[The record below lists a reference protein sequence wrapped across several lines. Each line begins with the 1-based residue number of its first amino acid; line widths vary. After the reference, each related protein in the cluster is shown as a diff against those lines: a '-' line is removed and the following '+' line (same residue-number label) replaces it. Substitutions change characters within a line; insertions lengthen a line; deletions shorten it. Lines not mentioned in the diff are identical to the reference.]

1 MSGLPV
7 EVWGLV
13 WSLLSGDGDSL
24 LACREV
30 CRGWREEVSRLV
42 RTSPTLARN
51 TFTLLTRLTY
61 HPGDDAL
68 DHRKSVRTGLRFSVD
83 KDITFHGVLL
93 YTGNDKEILDLTVP
107 VVFDRVTSV
116 LTVYRE
122 KETVAQESVVTTI
135 EEARRN
141 VTARGHLP
149 HTEHL
154 RLGLPI
160 KLARNV
166 WYDLEVVF

>member
-1 MSGLPV
+1 MQ
-7 EVWGLV
+7 VWCLV

-51 TFTLLTRLTY
+51 TFTTLTRLTY

-93 YTGNDKEILDLTVP
+93 YTGNDKEILG
-107 VVFDRVTSV
+107 
-116 LTVYRE
+116 
-122 KETVAQESVVTTI
+122 Q
-135 EEARRN
+135 
-141 VTARGHLP
+141 
-149 HTEHL
+149 
-154 RLGLPI
+154 
-160 KLARNV
+160 
-166 WYDLEVVF
+166 